1 MSLAI
6 NFCTNLFGTVKPDIV
21 KRLQAV
27 IDNPNQETWDDAH
40 CLIIS
45 SKRFK
50 TLWQAVLEVDPTF
63 QRSSGYDMDTH
74 TTKWQSIPS
83 SETIVKAI
91 QNTVLET
98 NLN

>member
-1 MSLAI
+1 MNNTLA
-6 NFCTNLFGTVKPDIV
+6 FCTNLFGNVKPDIQ

-27 IDNPNQETWDDAH
+27 IDNPTQETWDDAH

-50 TLWQAVLEVDPTF
+50 TLWQAVLEIDPTF
-63 QRSSGYDMDTH
+63 QRSAGYDMETH
-74 TTKWQSIPS
+74 TTKWDRVPT

-91 QNTVLET
+91 QNTVLKP
-98 NLN
+98 NVN